1 MAVVPRIGVVS
12 DTPLQL
18 FAIQSALRDAGYE
31 IVIACAPD
39 RLSASLLLQT
49 HADAWVVSLSDAADS
64 GAIASLLLEHLDV
77 PVLLDEHSPQAQTGD
92 SVLAD
97 WSPRLTAKLEQLLV
111 TDDSAF
117 RVEPAAANPVIANAI
132 ASSRKS
138 QVTRHV
144 WVLGASLGGP
154 EAVAEFLLAL
164 PAKLPLCLVYA
175 QHIDRNFSEL
185 LSEVMA
191 RNTDFNVSVLGAD
204 SVLSPGDFGVV
215 PVETELRFRP
225 LGKIEATGD
234 DWPGPFAP
242 AIDQVI
248 SDIAGVYGNSCGAI
262 IFSGMGED
270 GAAACEQVRRQGG
283 SIWAQSP
290 DSCICSSMPGA
301 AIDTGAVE
309 YQASPGELARAL
321 GARYTSSSYSQT
333 QDQS

>member
-1 MAVVPRIGVVS
+1 MVPRIGVVS

-18 FAIQSALRDAGYE
+18 FAIQSALREAGYE

-39 RLSASLLLQT
+39 RLSASLLAQT
-49 HADAWVVSLSDAADS
+49 YADAWVVNLSEDADS
-64 GAIASLLLEHLDV
+64 GAIVSLLLEQLDV
-77 PVLLDEHSPQAQTGD
+77 PVLLDEHSVQADTGNC
-92 SVLAD
+92 VQAD
-97 WSPRLTAKLEQLLV
+97 WSLRLTAKLEQLLV
-111 TDDSAF
+111 TDDMA
-117 RVEPAAANPVIANAI
+117 PPLAANPVISHAI
-132 ASSRKS
+132 ASSRTIEH
-138 QVTRHV
+138 TRHV

-164 PAKLPLCLVYA
+164 PANLPLCLVYA

-191 RNTDFNVSVLGAD
+191 RNTDFNVSVLGAH

-215 PVETELRFRP
+215 PVATELRFRP
-225 LGKIEATGD
+225 LGKIEDTGG

-248 SDIAGVYGNSCGAI
+248 SDIAGVYGERCGAI

-270 GAAACEQVRRQGG
+270 GAAACEQVRSQGG

-290 DSCICSSMPGA
+290 DSCICSSMPCA